1 MFERLNLPE
10 GASVLDAGCGIG
22 HVALYMARHGLVC
35 ISPLGEF
42 TQATIQ
48 Y

>member
-22 HVALYMARHGLVC
+22 HVALYMAHHGLVC
-35 ISPLGEF
+35 ISSLGEF
-42 TQATIQ
+42 PQAAIQ